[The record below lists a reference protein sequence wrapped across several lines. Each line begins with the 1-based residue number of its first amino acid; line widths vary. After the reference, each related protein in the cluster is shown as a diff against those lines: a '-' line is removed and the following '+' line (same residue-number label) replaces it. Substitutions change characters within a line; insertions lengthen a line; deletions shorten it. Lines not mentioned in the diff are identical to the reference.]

1 MKRQTRLALGVVPA
15 LAAGAASLYFVLPG
29 RSAESEQ
36 PRSGPLLIDERTSAA
51 SLEGAF
57 MKIAE
62 TIGPATVSIQA
73 EVEAPARRSRQEI
86 EVPEDPLDLFQGVP
100 RAPRSGTSVGS
111 GVIVDSN
118 GSILTNDHVVEG
130 AKDGKVTVKMSDGT
144 TYPGTVSRDPRSDL
158 AVVKIKAGKPLPYV
172 RFADSDTLKV
182 GQWAVAIGSPFG
194 KENTM
199 TTGIV
204 SALHRK
210 TDISDGMTG
219 RYYPSLIQ
227 TDAAINRG
235 NSGGPLL
242 NIRGELIG
250 VNVAIFSPT
259 GTSTGIGFAIPAN
272 TAKVVMDQLI
282 SKGRVVRGSLGV
294 VPEDVPAD
302 LRGAL
307 GTTLGAYIRQVT
319 VDSPADKAG
328 VQAGDVIVR
337 FNGKSIT
344 DEAMLR
350 DAIAAAGPG
359 AKAKLDVLRD
369 GRNQTLN
376 AVLGELKENR
386 PGAPAPQEAKPDS
399 DRAQTLGFRIET
411 LTPDA
416 REKMELPKAADGLLV
431 RNVEPGS
438 DADTAGLRPGMIV
451 VQANGR
457 PVSTAQAFN
466 SVLARMKSGDLLTL
480 RVITFVSDGSDKPQM
495 SRGIVAMRMP

>member
-1 MKRQTRLALGVVPA
+1 LVPGRSEATVQPAPTGPVVVA
-15 LAAGAASLYFVLPG
+15 DQSGAASL
-29 RSAESEQ
+29 E
-36 PRSGPLLIDERTSAA
+36 A
-51 SLEGAF
+51 SF
-57 MKIAE
+57 MKIAD
-62 TIGPATVSIQA
+62 TIGPATVSVQA
-73 EVEAPARRSRQEI
+73 DVEAPARRGRQELEI
-86 EVPEDPLDLFQGVP
+86 PDDPLDLFQGPP
-100 RAPRSGTSVGS
+100 RGPRSGTSVGS
-111 GVIVDSN
+111 GVIVDAS

-130 AKDGKVTVKMSDGT
+130 AKNGRVTVKLADGT

-172 RFADSDTLKV
+172 RFADSDALKV

-210 TDISDGMTG
+210 TDISDGMSG

-250 VNVAIFSPT
+250 INVAIFSPT
-259 GTSTGIGFAIPAN
+259 GTSAGIGFAIPAN

-282 SKGRVVRGSLGV
+282 AKGRVVRGSLGV

-307 GTTLGAYIRQVT
+307 GTTQGAYIRQVT
-319 VDSPADKAG
+319 VGSPADKAG
-328 VQAGDVIVR
+328 LQAGDVIVR
-337 FNGKSIT
+337 FNNKPIT

-350 DAIAAAGPG
+350 DSIAAAGPG
-359 AKAKLDVLRD
+359 ANSQIEVLRE
-369 GRNQTLN
+369 GKRRTVTAL
-376 AVLGELKENR
+376 LGELKENR
-386 PGAPAPQEAKPDS
+386 PGAPTPAEAKPYS
-399 DRAQTLGFRIET
+399 DRAQEMGFRIESI
-411 LTPDA
+411 TPDA
-416 REKMELPKAADGLLV
+416 REKMALPAEIDGLLV

-438 DADTAGLRPGMIV
+438 VADTAGLRPGMIV
-451 VQANGR
+451 VQANSR
-457 PVSTAQAFN
+457 PVATAKGFD
-466 SVLARMKSGDLLTL
+466 SLLAKLKSGDLLTL
-480 RVITFVSDGSDKPQM
+480 RVVTYVEDGSDKPLM
-495 SRGIVAMRMP
+495 SRGIVALRMP

>member
-1 MKRQTRLALGVVPA
+1 MNRELRIALGAVPV
-15 LAAGAASLYFVLPG
+15 LVAGAASAVFFASG
-29 RSAESEQ
+29 RSEVTAQATTKVQSE
-36 PRSGPLLIDERTSAA
+36 ERATAT

-57 MKIAE
+57 MKIAD

-73 EVEAPARRSRQEI
+73 EVEAPSRRSRGGI
-86 EVPEDPLDLFQGVP
+86 ELPEDPSELFEGLP

-111 GVIVDSN
+111 GVIVDSA

-130 AKDGKVTVKMSDGT
+130 AKDGRVTVKLSDGT

-158 AVVKIKAGKPLPYV
+158 AVVKIKAGKPLPFV
-172 RFADSDTLKV
+172 RFADSDSLKV

-250 VNVAIFSPT
+250 INVAIFSPT

-282 SKGRVVRGSLGV
+282 AKGRVVRGSLGV

-302 LRGAL
+302 LRGPL
-307 GTTLGAYIRQVT
+307 GTMLGAYIRQVT
-319 VDSPADKAG
+319 VGSPADKAG
-328 VQAGDVIVR
+328 IQAGDVIVR
-337 FNGKSIT
+337 FNGKPIS

-350 DAIAAAGPG
+350 DAIAAAGP
-359 AKAKLDVLRD
+359 AADVKIEVLRD
-369 GRNQTLN
+369 GQKRTVD

-386 PGAPAPQEAKPDS
+386 PGVSAPESPKAPS
-399 DRAQTLGFRIET
+399 DRAQEMGFQVEPI
-411 LTPDA
+411 TPDI
-416 REKMELPKAADGLLV
+416 RQKLSLPAAVDGLLI

-438 DADTAGLRPGMIV
+438 TADTAGLRRGMVITQINGNRLV
-451 VQANGR
+451 SMQGFDQALGK
-457 PVSTAQAFN
+457 A
-466 SVLARMKSGDLLTL
+466 KSGDLLTCK
-480 RVITFVSDGSDKPQM
+480 VVTFVEDGSDKPLM
-495 SRGIVAMRMP
+495 SRGIVTLRIP